1 MQYRHF
7 SLPLPHSQ
15 QITALLFHGE
25 REALRS
31 YCPALLSI
39 RSTYSPALYLY
50 ILLSLLLPWWIP
62 AFFRTKP
69 FFFFFCIPSFVYF
82 STQRFACSIPA
93 IILSLSFPLA
103 PLDFPFLLDH
113 SHQHIKRLWN
123 SHKIQTF
130 LRSHILPAPHQL
142 LNCFSPFLKY
152 PSCHILALPSLLN
165 TLLPGSVLPV
175 YQTPFGIT
183 DNLHVAKTS
192 NQSLVPIFNYLA
204 AF

>member
-1 MQYRHF
+1 MEKEKLSEVTAQLFSASDLRTHLHCTYISFCLFSYRDG
-7 SLPLPHSQ
+7 S
-15 QITALLFHGE
+15 LLFSGPN
-25 REALRS
+25 L
-31 YCPALLSI
+31 
-39 RSTYSPALYLY
+39 
-50 ILLSLLLPWWIP
+50 
-62 AFFRTKP
+62 
-69 FFFFFCIPSFVYF
+69 FFFCIPSFVYF

-175 YQTPFGIT
+175 YQTPFGIW
-183 DNLHVAKTS
+183 
-192 NQSLVPIFNYLA
+192 
-204 AF
+204 